1 MAPKTNVNRC
11 LDRPKNV
18 KVRSKMQEIGLFVN
32 LFYPLMVLE
41 YERELYQI
49 PIRFPFDVVEKLG
62 QLIGATK
69 TSC

>member
-11 LDRPKNV
+11 LDRPKND
-18 KVRSKMQEIGLFVN
+18 KVRSKIQEIGLFVN
-32 LFYPLMVLE
+32 LFYRLMVLE

-49 PIRFPFDVVEKLG
+49 PIKLPFDVVEKLG

-69 TSC
+69 TRR